1 VPIARV
7 PTLQEFHAAVAVVP
21 YAARPLH
28 LQRMATI
35 GQYRHA
41 YALTRRWLGDA
52 HELLDWGCGNGH
64 FSRFL
69 LESGRQV
76 TGYSYE
82 PPPTFVMDH
91 PKFRFVPGTPDAP
104 VALPFADASFDAVF
118 SVGVLE
124 HVHELGG
131 EQQGSFDELLR
142 VLRPGG
148 RMFVFH
154 FPNAGSWIEALVR
167 WRNRRGAGRHEHSRL
182 FTASDIH
189 GYLRGRPARLLAMGR
204 YNLFPRN
211 SWLRL
216 PPALG
221 DSRALC
227 GVVNVLDDALGA
239 VLPGLT
245 QNWYFVVE
253 KPLAD

>member
-1 VPIARV
+1 MPAGSVPS
-7 PTLQEFHAAVAVVP
+7 LQEFHAAIATVP
-21 YAARPLH
+21 HAARPLH
-28 LQRMATI
+28 LQRLATI

-41 YALTRRWLGDA
+41 YALTHRWLGEA
-52 HELLDWGCGNGH
+52 QELLDWGCGNGH

-69 LESGRQV
+69 LEAGRRV

-82 PPPTFVMDH
+82 LPPAFVMDH
-91 PKFRFVPGTPDAP
+91 PQFRFVSGTPNAP

-148 RMFVFH
+148 TMFVFH

-182 FTASDIH
+182 FRAEDIH
-189 GYLRGRPARLLAMGR
+189 GYLRGRPARLLEMGR
-204 YNLFPRN
+204 YNLLPRN

-216 PPALG
+216 PPVLG
-221 DSRALC
+221 DSAALC
-227 GVVNVLDDALGA
+227 GVVDVLDDALGA
-239 VLPGLT
+239 LLPVLA
-245 QNWYFVVE
+245 QNWYFVVR
-253 KPLAD
+253 KHGAD